1 MVSLETNEG
10 IVGGYIIPQ
19 AAVVQVITKNRVS
32 REVVANILINPYIED
47 VLISDYLAEELQ
59 IRILYPRRG
68 LWSL

>member
-32 REVVANILINPYIED
+32 REVIANILINPYIED